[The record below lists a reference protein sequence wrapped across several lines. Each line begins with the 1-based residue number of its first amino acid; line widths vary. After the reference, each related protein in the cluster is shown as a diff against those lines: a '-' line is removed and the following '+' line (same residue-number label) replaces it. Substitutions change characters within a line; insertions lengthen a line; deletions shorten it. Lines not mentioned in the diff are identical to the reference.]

1 MLTIRKWDEIGA
13 MLKHIPLTYLGH
25 LAQETSVLESA
36 FVFTW
41 NIDKETYLASSS
53 LFLAVG

>member
-1 MLTIRKWDEIGA
+1 MIGKWDEIGA
-13 MLKHIPLTYLGH
+13 SLKHIALKYPGH
-25 LAQETSVLESA
+25 LAQETSVLEST

-41 NIDKETYLASSS
+41 NVDKETYLVSLS